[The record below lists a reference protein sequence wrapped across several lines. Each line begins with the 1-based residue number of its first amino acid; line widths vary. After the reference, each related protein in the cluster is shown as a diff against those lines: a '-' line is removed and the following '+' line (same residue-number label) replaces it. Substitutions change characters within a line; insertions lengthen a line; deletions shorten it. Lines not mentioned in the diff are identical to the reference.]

1 VGFSDSGQADV
12 NAINFWI
19 FFKFFEVVDMDGSFP
34 MRCYMYRLDLWFKSY
49 EVFKISAQVG
59 ACCQPLSMQQNLPKT
74 AQNYPNLPKSAQR

>member
-34 MRCYMYRLDLWFKSY
+34 MRCYM
-49 EVFKISAQVG
+49 
-59 ACCQPLSMQQNLPKT
+59 
-74 AQNYPNLPKSAQR
+74 